1 MQQQVA
7 KYVTGQLHLKNSF
20 DTWHGK
26 EKQVLGGIIS
36 FFSEQYKVE
45 KIFFITIVKSGSIWD
60 FVQDILQRGGSMCM
74 DHAYSNWNKILD

>member
-7 KYVTGQLHLKNSF
+7 KYVTGQLHLKKSF

-36 FFSEQYKVE
+36 FFSELYKVE
-45 KIFFITIVKSGSIWD
+45 KIFFISHSKKW
-60 FVQDILQRGGSMCM
+60 
-74 DHAYSNWNKILD
+74 

>member
-7 KYVTGQLHLKNSF
+7 KYVTGQLHLINSF

-26 EKQVLGGIIS
+26 EKQVLGRIIS

-45 KIFFITIVKSGSIWD
+45 KIFFISHSKKW
-60 FVQDILQRGGSMCM
+60 
-74 DHAYSNWNKILD
+74 